1 MKVKILVS
9 VAGQEFSYSAGDI
22 VEVSEDQGRD
32 LIKANYAELVKPPRK
47 RQTKQ
52 VKATKQAK

>member
-47 RQTKQ
+47 QQTKQ